1 MEFSESDER
10 FSLDSWST
18 SDVSHLFEISESFQS
33 SSTDHISKFSD
44 IDLVSSIFSWCK
56 STYPH
61 YFSNKQGLKPFIEKM
76 FDESLDFLNEN
87 FDYHCCSSIR
97 HSSSC
102 FRKWKMVKGKIF
114 ELLDEETL
122 KDRPIFS
129 VTKRQKKCGIV
140 LLDRSQPFWI
150 QKIMVQNLF
159 IKSKY

>member
-1 MEFSESDER
+1 MEFSESDELS
-10 FSLDSWST
+10 SLDSWST
-18 SDVSHLFEISESFQS
+18 SDVSSLIDISESFQS

-44 IDLVSSIFSWCK
+44 IELVSSIFSWCK

-61 YFSNKQGLKPFIEKM
+61 YFWNKQGLKPFIEKM
-76 FDESLDFLNEN
+76 FDESLDFLTEN
-87 FDYHCCSSIR
+87 FDYHCCYSIR

-102 FRKWKMVKGKIF
+102 LRKWNKIKERIL
-114 ELLDEETL
+114 ELVDEENL

-129 VTKRQKKCGIV
+129 VTRRQKKCESV

-159 IKSKY
+159 IDSKY